1 MLKKVVLALFV
12 LGIVAFFY
20 FDLSRFFTLESIKS
34 NKEALGDYTKEH
46 YGMTVILFIII
57 YCIQTTLSLP
67 GATILTL
74 VSGFLF
80 GSWMGTLYANLGASS
95 GAFLAFLAARY
106 LFRDMIEGKFGTRLS
121 YIQKGFSENAFYYLL
136 TLRLIP
142 LFPFFLVNLA
152 SGLTRIRASTYFV
165 ATVVGILP
173 GSFVYA
179 NAGRQLGTIDTLK
192 DIASPGVLGAF
203 VLLGLLAMVPI
214 FYKKWVK

>member
-12 LGIVAFFY
+12 LCFVAFFY
-20 FDLSRFFTLESIKS
+20 FDLGRFFTLESIKA
-34 NKEALGDYTKEH
+34 NREALGTYTEEH
-46 YGMTVILFIII
+46 YGTTVFLFIII
-57 YCIQTTLSLP
+57 YCVQTTISLP

-80 GSWMGTLYANLGASS
+80 GSWLGTLYANLGASS
-95 GAFLAFLAARY
+95 GAFFAFLAARY
-106 LFRDMIEGKFGTRLS
+106 LFRDMIEEKFGARLS
-121 YIQKGFSENAFYYLL
+121 HIQQGFSDHAFHYLL

-179 NAGRQLGTIDTLK
+179 NAGRQLGSIETLK

-203 VLLGLLAMVPI
+203 VLLGFLAMVPI